1 MVQEGGRREGSR
13 FFFPFRATASASDGD
28 PAAIRFDAREPR
40 RPRLEPS
47 TVQVYGPL
55 SHPPPY
61 PVRNPSVEMF
71 AAKYCVMSKRK
82 VKFYFLFN
90 KKE

>member
-1 MVQEGGRREGSR
+1 MIDDAVQGGRREGSR
-13 FFFPFRATASASDGD
+13 FFSPFSCDGD